1 MRETITVTLPEGMKS
16 AIDGVT
22 RKEGISPAELVTQ
35 ALEEYLFL
43 RRFRLLR
50 ERMVQKAKEG
60 KDANTTGTG
69 GHSGNRSSG

>member
-16 AIDGVT
+16 AIDEVT

-50 ERMVQKAKEG
+50 ERMVQKAQGQGILTDE
-60 KDANTTGTG
+60 DVFDRV
-69 GHSGNRSSG
+69 S